1 MQRLAVAVVAVAA
14 LACSDN
20 SNGAPD
26 TDAISLDEKAAVQA
40 VLTRGL
46 SSDSLYPILSA
57 VVFPFIDHA
66 TSQPSGTDTT
76 KLVGIQLD
84 VDATQ
89 GTAHVVSQ
97 LTAVLA
103 WRGFR
108 PATKTVDSVFF
119 VIGNGL
125 TPPVT
130 DSLREEFSPDSAGA
144 LGTGFVFNQGR
155 DSVVTTWLARSG
167 ALQLTSRTYGS
178 GIATNLGTLTVTL
191 FRGTLGG
198 QYDLTAK
205 LVPDSSTT
213 VTSAEA
219 YTPGIRAVKL
229 RITGSF

>member
-1 MQRLAVAVVAVAA
+1 MKRLAVAVVAVAA

-20 SNGAPD
+20 SSGAPD

-40 VLTRGL
+40 VLTKGL
-46 SSDSLYPILSA
+46 ASDTLYPILSA
-57 VVFPFIDHA
+57 LVFPFIDHA
-66 TSQPSGTDTT
+66 TSQPSGADTT

-89 GTAHVVSQ
+89 DTAHVVSQ

-130 DSLREEFSPDSAGA
+130 DSLHEAFSPDTGA
-144 LGTGFVFNQGR
+144 DGTGFVFHQGP
-155 DSVVTTWLARSG
+155 DSVITTWISRTG
-167 ALQLTSRTYGS
+167 ALQLASRSYGN
-178 GIATNLGTLTVTL
+178 GIATTAGTLTLTL

-198 QYDLTAK
+198 QYDLSAK

-219 YTPGIRAVKL
+219 YTAGIRAIKL

>member
-1 MQRLAVAVVAVAA
+1 MKHLAVAVVAVAA

-20 SNGAPD
+20 SNSALD

-40 VLTRGL
+40 VLTQGL
-46 SSDSLYPILSA
+46 ASDTLYPILSA
-57 VVFPFIDHA
+57 LVFPFIDHA

-89 GTAHVVSQ
+89 DTAHLVSQ

-125 TPPVT
+125 TSSVT
-130 DSLREEFSPDSAGA
+130 DSLLKDFSPDSAGA
-144 LGTGFVFNQGR
+144 LGTGFVFQQAP
-155 DSVVTTWLARSG
+155 DSVITTWLARSG
-167 ALQLTSRTYGS
+167 SLQLASSSYGNS
-178 GIATNLGTLTVTL
+178 IATTLGTLTVTV

-198 QYDLTAK
+198 QYHLTAK

-213 VTSAEA
+213 VTSTQT
-219 YTPGIRAVKL
+219 YTAGIRAIKL